1 MSSQSTVEGSDA
13 MFPMVSF
20 LIIHNPLLLDFEAMG
35 GSQGSAFP
43 WDANTFTLS
52 FSFFPQF
59 FPRLAEQD
67 KYSPD

>member
-35 GSQGSAFP
+35 GSAGYDQGSAFP

-59 FPRLAEQD
+59 FPHV
-67 KYSPD
+67 